1 MRAFHSW
8 GAWVLLEAL
17 SVDAAA
23 RHALFGR
30 PFRGRVHSI
39 FAKAVNFTGPRG
51 SLYSLVAAELD
62 DAPGTVRVS
71 HTAGTM
77 LDNLGIK
84 PGDAVA
90 TIDGGL
96 VCGPVPVGAGGVRS
110 WAAALPAFPSRPAD
124 RRRLT
129 ASLAILRNEIVASGQ
144 DGGLKA
150 FISGDARTFLE
161 RRLVERAA
169 ALAGALAAGNLDGV
183 LAAGKRLIG
192 LGTGLT
198 PSGDDFLAGLMVIL
212 NMPAGPFGRRRRETA
227 AALVAD
233 AETGMVSRAMLK
245 HAARGRTRAGAV
257 ALLEAMTGP
266 ATRDIAAAAR
276 QVMLSGATS
285 GTDLAAGIAA
295 GLSIGLELA
304 GEREE

>member
-1 MRAFHSW
+1 M
-8 GAWVLLEAL
+8 
-17 SVDAAA
+17 
-23 RHALFGR
+23 
-30 PFRGRVHSI
+30 
-39 FAKAVNFTGPRG
+39 FAKAINFTGPRG
-51 SLYSLVAAELD
+51 RLYTLVVEQLD
-62 DAPGTVRVS
+62 DAPCTVRVRS
-71 HTAGTM
+71 TAGAA
-77 LDNLGIK
+77 LDSLGIK
-84 PGDAVA
+84 PGDKVA
-90 TIDGGL
+90 SAAGNL
-96 VCGPVPVGAGGVRS
+96 ACGPVMVKVGS
-110 WAAALPAFPSRPAD
+110 MKLWAAALPAFPSRPSD

-169 ALAGALAAGNLDGV
+169 ALAGALAAGDMGGA
-183 LAAGKRLIG
+183 LAAGERLIG

-212 NMPAGPFGRRRRETA
+212 NMPAGPFGRRHRETA
-227 AALVAD
+227 AALVAG
-233 AETGMVSRAMLK
+233 AETGRVSRAMLQ

-276 QVMLSGATS
+276 RVMLSGATS

>member
-1 MRAFHSW
+1 M
-8 GAWVLLEAL
+8 LKAL
-17 SVDAAA
+17 SVDAEA
-23 RHALFGR
+23 RDALFGR
-30 PFRGRVHSI
+30 PFRGRVHSV

-84 PGDAVA
+84 PGDVVA

-96 VCGPVPVGAGGVRS
+96 VCGPVTVNTVSVSPWS
-110 WAAALPAFPSRPAD
+110 PALPPFPSRPAD
-124 RRRLT
+124 RRRL
-129 ASLAILRNEIVASGQ
+129 ADSLVILRKEIVAAGQ

-150 FISGDARTFLE
+150 FIAGSAGTVLE
-161 RRLVERAA
+161 ERLAERAT
-169 ALAGALAAGNLDGV
+169 ALVGALAAGNLDDA
-183 LAAGKRLIG
+183 LTAGNRLIG

-198 PSGDDFLAGLMVIL
+198 PSGDDFLAGMMVIF
-212 NMPAGPFGRRRRETA
+212 NMPAGPFGRRHRETA
-227 AALVAD
+227 ATWAAG
-233 AETGMVSRAMLK
+233 AETGTVSRAMLR
-245 HAARGRTRAGAV
+245 HAARGRTRAGVV
-257 ALLEAMTGP
+257 AMLEALTDHAARGL
-266 ATRDIAAAAR
+266 AAAVR
-276 QVMLSGATS
+276 RVLNSGATS

-295 GLSIGLELA
+295 GLSVGLKLA